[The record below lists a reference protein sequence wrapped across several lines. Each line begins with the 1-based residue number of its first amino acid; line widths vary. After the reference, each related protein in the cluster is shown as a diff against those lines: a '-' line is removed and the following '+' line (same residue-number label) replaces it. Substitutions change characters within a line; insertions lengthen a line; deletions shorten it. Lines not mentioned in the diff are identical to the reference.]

1 MDEFNPAYGM
11 TKAILDSVKGEI
23 GQKISGTFGQM
34 YDYVID
40 PLHFKMKKTKF
51 HRELDFQKYQ
61 QEVLSEMNKIPLDE
75 LQEPSLSIVGP
86 ALEASKYYINDDEV
100 RNMFSKLLAKSM
112 HKGYSKMINHSFV
125 EVIKQLSPLDVKLFS
140 YIYKRE
146 YVATAKIVATFDNYE
161 GVPLTDYYFVD
172 FENDVDIISLSLN
185 NLNRLGLLNF
195 PEYAPLFPDK
205 LYQEFY
211 ITEPYKSLRT
221 NNEFQRLSKNFNKAL
236 DVNGRNLYNVALEN
250 SIGIQEVERFKK
262 YSGIELIKTNTSL
275 STYGKALAV
284 VCLNN

>member
-1 MDEFNPAYGM
+1 
-11 TKAILDSVKGEI
+11 
-23 GQKISGTFGQM
+23 
-34 YDYVID
+34 
-40 PLHFKMKKTKF
+40 
-51 HRELDFQKYQ
+51 
-61 QEVLSEMNKIPLDE
+61 
-75 LQEPSLSIVGP
+75 
-86 ALEASKYYINDDEV
+86 
-100 RNMFSKLLAKSM
+100 
-112 HKGYSKMINHSFV
+112 
-125 EVIKQLSPLDVKLFS
+125 VIKQLSPLDVKLFS